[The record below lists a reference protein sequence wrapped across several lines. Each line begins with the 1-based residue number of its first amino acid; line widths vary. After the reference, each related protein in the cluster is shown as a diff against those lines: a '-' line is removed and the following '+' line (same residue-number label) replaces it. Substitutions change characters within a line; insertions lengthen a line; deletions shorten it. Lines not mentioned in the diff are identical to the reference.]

1 MSTPAR
7 DHNDL
12 LIPDIF
18 WHVTQ
23 RSSSRIAWRA
33 KTAAVG
39 GYEYTETRIEKLTL
53 IDVHR
58 CLRWLATKISTLP
71 NTSWWMLPLVEV
83 QNGTSKNVGVE
94 KIFVLS
100 RYRSVF
106 YGSRRLEVSQS
117 RFRLIYA
124 SQSLQFFADWS
135 RSLGFV
141 VFICPFGLRKSNFF
155 RVNRYI
161 GYPTNRLRKSETR
174 QPAVYWWASASFH
187 WRKRSFY

>member
-1 MSTPAR
+1 MNTPAR

-39 GYEYTETRIEKLTL
+39 GHEYTETRIEKLTL
-53 IDVHR
+53 IDVRR

-83 QNGTSKNVGVE
+83 QNGTSKNVGP
-94 KIFVLS
+94 
-100 RYRSVF
+100 
-106 YGSRRLEVSQS
+106 VSIS
-117 RFRLIYA
+117 ERFLWV
-124 SQSLQFFADWS
+124 SGS
-135 RSLGFV
+135 RSLAFCRFV
-141 VFICPFGLRKSNFF
+141 RLKVSIFLPTFLRVSDLLFLSVRLVFRSRIFSEL
-155 RVNRYI
+155 I
-161 GYPTNRLRKSETR
+161 GI
-174 QPAVYWWASASFH
+174 
-187 WRKRSFY
+187 

>member
-1 MSTPAR
+1 MFKSIDLPAIEAYHHLFIDTLQEISVSTPAR
-7 DHNDL
+7 DQNDL

-39 GYEYTETRIEKLTL
+39 GHEYTETRIEKLTL
-53 IDVHR
+53 IDVRR

-71 NTSWWMLPLVEV
+71 NTFWWMLPLVEV

-106 YGSRRLEVSQS
+106 YGSRRLEVSLSADLCVSKSPIFCRLVSESRICCFHLSVWSSEVEFFQS
-117 RFRLIYA
+117 
-124 SQSLQFFADWS
+124 
-135 RSLGFV
+135 
-141 VFICPFGLRKSNFF
+141 
-155 RVNRYI
+155 
-161 GYPTNRLRKSETR
+161 
-174 QPAVYWWASASFH
+174 
-187 WRKRSFY
+187 

>member
-39 GYEYTETRIEKLTL
+39 GHEYTETRIEKLTL

-94 KIFVLS
+94 KIFVQS
-100 RYRSVF
+100 RYRSGF
-106 YGSRRLEVSQS
+106 MGLGVSKS

-135 RSLGFV
+135 RSLGCV

>member
-39 GYEYTETRIEKLTL
+39 GHEYTETRIEKLTL

-71 NTSWWMLPLVEV
+71 NTSWWVLPLVEV

-94 KIFVLS
+94 KIFVQS

-106 YGSRRLEVSQS
+106 MGLGVSKS

-135 RSLGFV
+135 RSLGCV

>member
-39 GYEYTETRIEKLTL
+39 GHEYTETRIEKLTL

-94 KIFVLS
+94 KIFVQS

-106 YGSRRLEVSQS
+106 MGLGVSKS

-135 RSLGFV
+135 LSLGCV

>member
-39 GYEYTETRIEKLTL
+39 GHEYTETRIEKLTL
-53 IDVHR
+53 IDVHP

-83 QNGTSKNVGVE
+83 QNGTSKNVSVE

-106 YGSRRLEVSQS
+106 YGSRRLEVSLSADLCVSKSPIFCRLVSESRICCFYLSVWSSEVEFFQS
-117 RFRLIYA
+117 
-124 SQSLQFFADWS
+124 
-135 RSLGFV
+135 
-141 VFICPFGLRKSNFF
+141 
-155 RVNRYI
+155 
-161 GYPTNRLRKSETR
+161 
-174 QPAVYWWASASFH
+174 
-187 WRKRSFY
+187 

>member
-1 MSTPAR
+1 MNTPAR

-12 LIPDIF
+12 LIPDIY

-39 GYEYTETRIEKLTL
+39 GHEYTETRIEKLTL
-53 IDVHR
+53 IDVRR

-83 QNGTSKNVGVE
+83 QNGSSKNVGPVSISE
-94 KIFVLS
+94 RFLWVS
-100 RYRSVF
+100 
-106 YGSRRLEVSQS
+106 GSRSLAFGRFVRLKVS
-117 RFRLIYA
+117 I
-124 SQSLQFFADWS
+124 FFADVS
-135 RSLGFV
+135 QSLGFV
-141 VFICPFGLRKSNFF
+141 VFICPFGLQKSNFF

-161 GYPTNRLRKSETR
+161 AYPTNRLRKSETR
-174 QPAVYWWASASFH
+174 Q
-187 WRKRSFY
+187 RSILMGFR

>member
-1 MSTPAR
+1 MNTPAR

-12 LIPDIF
+12 LIPDIY

-39 GYEYTETRIEKLTL
+39 SHEYTETRIEKLTL
-53 IDVHR
+53 IDVRR
-58 CLRWLATKISTLP
+58 CLRWLATNISTLP

-83 QNGTSKNVGVE
+83 QNGTSKNVDVE
-94 KIFVLS
+94 KFMSCLDIGAFFMGL
-100 RYRSVF
+100 
-106 YGSRRLEVSQS
+106 GVSKS

-124 SQSLQFFADWS
+124 SRSLQFFADWS
-135 RSLGFV
+135 QSLGFV
-141 VFICPFGLRKSNFF
+141 FVCPFGLQKSTFF

-161 GYPTNRLRKSETR
+161 GYPSNRLRKSETR
-174 QPAVYWWASASFH
+174 Q
-187 WRKRSFY
+187 RSTLMGFR